1 MPARILIADDNP
13 SVRKTVR
20 LLLQGPDTEILEAE
34 NGQQAVSQAV
44 EQRPQIAVLDLA
56 MPVMDGLTAARHIHN
71 QLPELPILM
80 YTMHW
85 SSQLELEAIKS
96 GIRKV
101 IAKADSASLVAAI
114 QDVLKAIPPPAAAV
128 PAPQPAILPIPPDP
142 VGVLPAI
149 EPAAATPVEPIAAE
163 TPVIPAK
170 PAEPAS

>member
-44 EQRPQIAVLDLA
+44 EQRPQLAVLDLA

-71 QLPELPILM
+71 LLPDLPILM

-96 GIRKV
+96 GISKV
-101 IAKADSASLVAAI
+101 IAKADSASLIAAI
-114 QDVLKAIPPPAAAV
+114 QDVLKAMPPPAAAV
-128 PAPQPAILPIPPDP
+128 APQPATLPAQPDP
-142 VGVLPAI
+142 AALPAI
-149 EPAAATPVEPIAAE
+149 EVAAVPPAESIAAE
-163 TPVIPAK
+163 TPASPDK

>member
-34 NGQQAVSQAV
+34 NGQQAVSQAI

-101 IAKADSASLVAAI
+101 IAKADSGALVAAI
-114 QDVLKAIPPPAAAV
+114 QDVLKAMPPPAAVA
-128 PAPQPAILPIPPDP
+128 APQPAILPARPDP
-142 VGVLPAI
+142 AVLPAI
-149 EPAAATPVEPIAAE
+149 EPVAATPVEPIAAE
-163 TPVIPAK
+163 TPAAPDK
-170 PAEPAS
+170 PAEPVS

>member
-34 NGQQAVSQAV
+34 NGQQAVSQAI

-101 IAKADSASLVAAI
+101 IAKADSGALVAAI
-114 QDVLKAIPPPAAAV
+114 QDVLNAMPPPATAIAA
-128 PAPQPAILPIPPDP
+128 QPAMLPMPPDP
-142 VGVLPAI
+142 AAVLPAI

-163 TPVIPAK
+163 TPAAPAK